1 MRLAGA
7 VAFGM
12 WLVIG
17 AVLFSQVTRLHARY
31 LEAFTA
37 SVAAVLGIGL
47 ASLAMSA
54 PRSRVAAG
62 ALALGVSVAAA
73 LSIRLSGVG
82 GSTSSIATFA
92 AVAVV
97 AGCVVLM
104 LPRLDAIRGAATG
117 GVLTALALVAVLAT
131 PTVVARDIVRSG
143 TSDSGRPGYIP
154 PVRLNHLSN
163 YLRAHQ
169 GHARYEVVAASA
181 ASIGPLIAKDGR
193 PVLILTTIN
202 GRAVLS
208 RSKLVHAVRTH
219 QVRYAMLPAGRCT
232 TNTAGNARCQPAVRW
247 ARAHATDVSAHAHLK
262 RGTLYRLSTHATK
275 HR

>member
-1 MRLAGA
+1 
-7 VAFGM
+7 
-12 WLVIG
+12 
-17 AVLFSQVTRLHARY
+17 
-31 LEAFTA
+31 
-37 SVAAVLGIGL
+37 VLGIGL
-47 ASLAMSA
+47 ASLATSA
-54 PRSRVAAG
+54 PRSRLAAA

-73 LSIRLSGVG
+73 LTIRLSGVG

-104 LPRLDAIRGAATG
+104 LPRLGAIRSAATG

-131 PTVVARDIVRSG
+131 PTVVARDLVRAG
-143 TSDSGRPGYIP
+143 TSDSGRPGYMP
-154 PVRLNHLSN
+154 PVRLSHLSH

-181 ASIGPLIAKDGR
+181 ASVGPLIVRDGR

-202 GRAVLS
+202 GQAVVPRA
-208 RSKLVHAVRTH
+208 KLAKAVRTG
-219 QVRYAMLPAGRCT
+219 QARYAMLPAGRCT
-232 TNTAGNARCQPAVRW
+232 ANFASSTRCTPAVRW
-247 ARAHATDVSAHAHLK
+247 ARAHATDVSAKAHLK
-262 RGTLYRLSTHATK
+262 RGTLFRLSAKRSSTHRAS